1 MGKAYNLRG
10 KRGSLHGYPHKLG
23 SVSKILDELNPD
35 QIDWIMDDIPEGLT
49 VADAIRLRIIDAYFD
64 EIDKP

>member
-1 MGKAYNLRG
+1 MGRAFNVRG

-23 SVSKILDELNPD
+23 SVSSILEQLNVD
-35 QIDWIMDDIPEGLT
+35 QIEWIMRDIPQGLT